1 MAHMQCVAEF
11 LSPES
16 KESFDLCSNVVA
28 DSDFAFNGPC
38 KKPSE
43 ANAKITLS
51 FNKLQFR
58 PITE

>member
-1 MAHMQCVAEF
+1 MARRQPVAEF

-16 KESFDLCSNVVA
+16 EECFDLCSSVVA
-28 DSDFAFNGPC
+28 DSDSAFNGPC
-38 KKPSE
+38 QKPNE